1 MSTHRSI
8 ADDTTQQIDRA
19 DDSGRPPVVF
29 IHALWLL
36 PSSRERWAVVFDESR
51 HARRVAAGI
60 TAATYADV
68 AAFSTGFQH
77 ALWISA
83 AILAAGGTLAFA
95 TIRRPLVVVESARM
109 SSCAVDAPP
118 RGPASVHVRAGAES
132 RREAA

>member
-1 MSTHRSI
+1 MSTHRST
-8 ADDTTQQIDRA
+8 AEDTTQQI
-19 DDSGRPPVVF
+19 RPGQRLRPAPVVF
-29 IHALWLL
+29 IHGHWLL
-36 PSSRERWAVVFDESR
+36 PSSRE
-51 HARRVAAGI
+51 
-60 TAATYADV
+60 DV

-118 RGPASVHVRAGAES
+118 RGPASVHVRAGAKS